1 MPDLGYMTLC
11 ACVCL
16 YLYTLMSMGSMA
28 CPCAM
33 TLYVPVSTFMCVVS
47 VSGDSSLVWVILWKL
62 RERFFSPKNFLIPVT
77 LNLWPRPKGKH
88 STLGLAP

>member
-16 YLYTLMSMGSMA
+16 YLYTLMSMGSVA

-33 TLYVPVSTFMCVVS
+33 TVCACEYIHVCCECFWRLFL
-47 VSGDSSLVWVILWKL
+47 GLGNSLETQGKI
-62 RERFFSPKNFLIPVT
+62 FSPKNLLIPVA

-88 STLGLAP
+88 STLGLAS